1 MAGFPS
7 WSNMELEDLQQ
18 VGERRDD
25 VYFLG

>member
-7 WSNMELEDLQQ
+7 WSNKELEDPQQ
-18 VGERRDD
+18 VGERTDD

>member
-7 WSNMELEDLQQ
+7 WSNKELEDPQQ